1 MSTYRTPVHSC
12 VSPNEAREASTA
24 GRPWR
29 LRCVYV
35 GYNAENES
43 RHSEKFWQLEGDG
56 NGSVTRRWGRI
67 GRNGTS
73 KPIALYDG
81 LDKFHEKRGKG
92 YRVAVR

>member
-1 MSTYRTPVHSC
+1 MSNPNETQNCT
-12 VSPNEAREASTA
+12 SPREAREAARS

-56 NGSVTRRWGRI
+56 NGSVARRWGRI
-67 GRNGTS
+67 GARGQS
-73 KPIALYDG
+73 KAIPLYDG
-81 LDKFHEKRGKG
+81 IDKFHEKTSKG
-92 YRVAVR
+92 YRVSVR